1 TITPADGVGAVPYSG
16 GRVAEPLLVAVSLG
30 AVFMGGTTEIGNGPN
45 LMVAAIARQDKVPMP
60 SFFGYM
66 LWSGGFLLPLFGVV
80 TWLFLV

>member
-1 TITPADGVGAVPYSG
+1 TY
-16 GRVAEPLLVAVSLG
+16 
-30 AVFMGGTTEIGNGPN
+30 IGNGPN

-66 LWSGGFLLPLFGVV
+66 LWSGAFLLPLFGLV